1 MPAPTAFALL
11 ASLLASQL
19 AASRPASALESA
31 PLPESASRYATD
43 TPRDGSP
50 GQAPADAPGLG
61 PRQTIDGIQALEVC
75 ATLTYDAAP
84 SRPHALRISYAFP
97 DRARLY
103 MANGPVEGASDRRLR
118 YRHGEVVWALEPR
131 QAQSVEYKA
140 EDRAALLLSFE
151 ARRALYL
158 WPHGFEW
165 VVPVDGA
172 DRPLDLL
179 REAQLPRLGKL
190 RVELDAQ
197 GRPAR
202 LDALGL
208 DGAAG
213 ESWRAIVWESRSGR
227 LIPAG
232 HEIWLGDQRVWTERV
247 TTWDRQARLL
257 DGFFLPADRRPAPP
271 PGVQHL
277 DLPAHRLKRVALP
290 KDAALDAVPALFE
303 QEVASR
309 AEEMSK
315 LGTTI
320 EPKVTVELD
329 DQLRPTH
336 LLLRLAGLPQTPAP
350 EWVSI
355 PERSGWAIVSR
366 TRPGGQEDMER
377 LRSAAQKGQPLGRPY
392 LRHDLKDPTSFVL
405 VLPLD
410 P

>member
-1 MPAPTAFALL
+1 MHAPTAFALL
-11 ASLLASQL
+11 ACLPSSL
-19 AASRPASALESA
+19 
-31 PLPESASRYATD
+31 
-43 TPRDGSP
+43 P
-50 GQAPADAPGLG
+50 GDAPAPSPPRAEAGPQAEARVPGLG
-61 PRQTIDGIQALEVC
+61 PRRAIDGIEALEVC

-118 YRHGEVVWALEPR
+118 YRHGDVVWALEPR
-131 QAQSVEYKA
+131 QAQSIEYKA
-140 EDRAALLLSFE
+140 QDRAALLLSFE

-158 WPHGFEW
+158 WPHGFAW
-165 VVPVDGA
+165 SAPVDPAGKPQDA
-172 DRPLDLL
+172 L
-179 REAQLPRLGKL
+179 REAPLETLGKL

-202 LDALGL
+202 LDALGP
-208 DGAAG
+208 DGTAG
-213 ESWRAIVWESRSGR
+213 ESWRAIAWESRDGR
-227 LIPAG
+227 WIPAS
-232 HEIWLGDQRVWTERV
+232 HEIWLGEQRVWTERV
-247 TTWDRQARLL
+247 ATWDRKARLL

-290 KDAALDAVPALFE
+290 KDATLDAVPALFE
-303 QEVASR
+303 REVAAR
-309 AEEMSK
+309 AEEMAN

-320 EPKVTVELD
+320 ESKVTVELD
-329 DQLRPTH
+329 DDLRPTH
-336 LLLRLAGLPQTPAP
+336 LLLRLAGLPHKPAP
-350 EWVSI
+350 DWVSM

-366 TRPGGQEDMER
+366 TRPEHKQDLER
-377 LRSAAQKGQPLGRPY
+377 LRSAATKGQPLGRPY
-392 LRHDLKDPTSFVL
+392 LRHDLKEPASFVL